1 MWVSKPSSSVQGP
14 LHHFIRWS
22 VLIGCNNRLA
32 ALASRGRYSGSIDP
46 YSVLSDEVMKRS
58 RVTLLT
64 FNHQKIPDSPQALDI
79 PLHDGRL
86 VSSSIPTGMVNV
98 GIPII

>member
-1 MWVSKPSSSVQGP
+1 MKK
-14 LHHFIRWS
+14 
-22 VLIGCNNRLA
+22 NRVILLA
-32 ALASRGRYSGSIDP
+32 
-46 YSVLSDEVMKRS
+46 
-58 RVTLLT
+58 

-79 PLHDGRL
+79 PLHDARW